1 MKENKRN
8 KIISYNPKLR
18 ELARELRK
26 NSTPAEIV
34 FWKMVKGKALDVEF
48 HRQVPMLNYIVDFYC
63 HEIGLAIELDGTIH
77 DDSFLEDAKRQGEL
91 EQQGVVF
98 LRFSNEEVLH
108 YSNHVLNILSA
119 KILDLN
125 SDT

>member
-1 MKENKRN
+1 MENKRN

-34 FWKMVKGKALDVEF
+34 FWKMVKGKALGVEF